1 MFPQGDGVRYFVID
15 CRPAE
20 QYNSGH
26 LHTAMH
32 LDANLVSN
40 NDALSVWANFKTN
53 IKAFSQERI
62 TKKIISNNVYVVG
75 TQKNPLNETVL
86 LSTQN
91 ICKNS
96 TQNIC

>member
-40 NDALSVWANFKTN
+40 NDAHFGYILTLAYGPRRKKT
-53 IKAFSQERI
+53 
-62 TKKIISNNVYVVG
+62 
-75 TQKNPLNETVL
+75 
-86 LSTQN
+86 
-91 ICKNS
+91 
-96 TQNIC
+96 